1 MFFDLKLNDF
11 LFVFWKIYNRN
22 NVYLVYINICINI
35 EIKK

>member
-11 LFVFWKIYNRN
+11 LFVFWKIYNGN

>member
-11 LFVFWKIYNRN
+11 LLVFWKIYNRN